1 MWEEFFDCP
10 FCGAGISALLD
21 PSVARQRYIEDCEVC
36 CRPMILELSFE
47 DGLLTGFQ
55 VTAVEQ

>member
-36 CRPMILELSFE
+36 CRPMMLEMQFE
-47 DGLLTGFQ
+47 SGRLIFFSGL
-55 VTAVEQ
+55 AVEQ